1 MKASDSVVW
10 RVGSRRAA
18 ILVCLACL
26 LTFVT
31 GGAAAQNS
39 MAPAGDGMP
48 PDEWLAN
55 EVQARAIDYHDT
67 RNPDN
72 VPERILMEI
81 GVRQLEAGASPDRV
95 AADIESRREAVQDG
109 CIAERHLQ
117 GVGWSFICAAGVSLS
132 TGGAFPLTA
141 GAAGVLCG
149 TVASMFTEF
158 RCTAEERRLNRL
170 QARSTSE
177 LLRTLKA
184 TSGGEDFWDDA
195 GFADRTGLLLDD
207 PVETVLDEKP
217 AFAEVLA
224 EHGLDV
230 ELKQAI
236 ADGFAN
242 LEARQ
247 RKSLEMQERSQEI
260 LSEMHGAIE
269 RSGEITGAFTSEILT
284 AWAVAKRNEETRL
297 ERRRARTDLANA
309 HAALGGAVALVGLAG
324 PDAQRVGRRVLAVG
338 DAVVSVHG
346 AVDAFNAAKEIGAN
360 TNLATLALSGNLV
373 GVGLGL
379 IGSFLGTGP
388 SADEIIIEEIGKLR
402 QEVAELHGRFDG
414 VHEHLDRVMERL
426 DTGFELLSEDIAEV
440 GAQLVEVQGE
450 LRTLGSQ
457 VDRVAR
463 AVSYTY
469 VNMTNQHDQLMR
481 AVVGGET
488 IACTDVLRQ
497 SVSTTFLEDC
507 RSHFDNLAALV
518 AGDQSRVSQDSER
531 DGMWLLDHPDR
542 TANVS
547 FREFKRLLAAS
558 GRTSDGLPAAV
569 VGTEA
574 WIELMVRQN
583 EFLVLR
589 QDLAG
594 RSGVNTL
601 TGDLFADTMRGHRF
615 ALRRYLDAVVEELR
629 VFTGA
634 EEPRETVFSA
644 LFAEARDRHASL
656 RDLIESIQDD
666 YYADG
671 ELFDGRTRTAG
682 DGDAVIPET
691 RYEDPYAWNR
701 MVDFYPADELPEW
714 LRFLLIEEC
723 RPGWRVEPER
733 LAGDELLRFV
743 HEDDLLPARLGMGE
757 IGVCTAMTNGRFTNR
772 RFVAGNLA
780 VKVWFMP
787 TSDTG
792 CPRTVLLDEV
802 AATGTILPRNR
813 IFQLLQKVR
822 RRTGAPRPILL
833 DREDDTSA
841 CRKSY
846 EERFETKRRGLSDY
860 VRNRLEDES
869 EFTEIARSMTIANAH
884 LRSWLALALDDVRW
898 RSETVDAILSDAG
911 GVGFPDLEQLLRDES
926 GYAWDVAEEGLRKV
940 ESLEEILRSGRM
952 RDAVTYGA
960 GHRYLTVARFRSLDG
975 AARADGV
982 LASR

>member
-1 MKASDSVVW
+1 MMKASDGVVR
-10 RVGSRRAA
+10 RVRSRRAA

-72 VPERILMEI
+72 VPERILMEV
-81 GVRQLEAGASPDRV
+81 GVRQLEAGAPPDRV
-95 AADIESRREAVQDG
+95 AADIRQWEAADIQSLREDVQDG
-109 CIAERHLQ
+109 CIVERHLNSIA
-117 GVGWSFICAAGVSLS
+117 GGLIC
-132 TGGAFPLTA
+132 GGAVFLASGGQLPLTV
-141 GAAGVLCG
+141 AATGLFCSD
-149 TVASMFTEF
+149 VASMFTEL
-158 RCTAEERRLNRL
+158 RCTAEERRLDRL
-170 QARSTSE
+170 QARSTSN
-177 LLRTLKA
+177 LLSTLKA

-195 GFADRTGLLLDD
+195 GFADRTGLLLGD

-269 RSGEITGAFTSEILT
+269 RSGEITGAFIAEALT
-284 AWAVAKRNEETRL
+284 ALAVAKRNEETRL

-379 IGSFLGTGP
+379 IGSFFDTGP

-402 QEVAELHGRFDG
+402 QQVAELREEMNGRFDG

-440 GAQLVEVQGE
+440 RAQLEDVRSE

-457 VDRVAR
+457 VDQVAR

-469 VNMTNQHDQLMR
+469 VNMTHQHDQLMR
-481 AVVGGET
+481 AVVGDET
-488 IACTDVLRQ
+488 IACTDVLRV
-497 SVSTTFLEDC
+497 SVSTAFLENC
-507 RSHFDNLAALV
+507 RSDFDNHAALV

-569 VGTEA
+569 VGPEA
-574 WIELMVRQN
+574 WLELMVRQN
-583 EFLVLR
+583 EFLVLH
-589 QDLAG
+589 QDLAE
-594 RSGVNTL
+594 RLGVHTL
-601 TGDLFADTMRGHRF
+601 TGDQFADTMRGHRF

-666 YYADG
+666 YYQS
-671 ELFDGRTRTAG
+671 E
-682 DGDAVIPET
+682 
-691 RYEDPYAWNR
+691 
-701 MVDFYPADELPEW
+701 
-714 LRFLLIEEC
+714 
-723 RPGWRVEPER
+723 
-733 LAGDELLRFV
+733 
-743 HEDDLLPARLGMGE
+743 
-757 IGVCTAMTNGRFTNR
+757 
-772 RFVAGNLA
+772 
-780 VKVWFMP
+780 VKVPGVQM
-787 TSDTG
+787 
-792 CPRTVLLDEV
+792 
-802 AATGTILPRNR
+802 
-813 IFQLLQKVR
+813 
-822 RRTGAPRPILL
+822 
-833 DREDDTSA
+833 
-841 CRKSY
+841 
-846 EERFETKRRGLSDY
+846 
-860 VRNRLEDES
+860 
-869 EFTEIARSMTIANAH
+869 
-884 LRSWLALALDDVRW
+884 
-898 RSETVDAILSDAG
+898 AG
-911 GVGFPDLEQLLRDES
+911 
-926 GYAWDVAEEGLRKV
+926 
-940 ESLEEILRSGRM
+940 
-952 RDAVTYGA
+952 
-960 GHRYLTVARFRSLDG
+960 
-975 AARADGV
+975 
-982 LASR
+982 